1 MTTTFIAPG
10 EATAEE
16 IIAATSRG
24 FYAKSLAG
32 GQVEPASGNFVF
44 GVAEGYLIENGRLTT
59 PLRGAT
65 LVGSGIDIL
74 RKIDMIGG
82 DFEVKTGMCGKDGQ
96 SVPVG
101 TGQSTLRISEM
112 TVGGTA

>member
-10 EATAEE
+10 GLTADE
-16 IIAATSRG
+16 IIAATERG

-44 GVAEGYLIENGRLTT
+44 GVAEGYLIEHGAMTK

-65 LVGSGIDIL
+65 SSFTCLSKPSTCAYGAT
-74 RKIDMIGG
+74 
-82 DFEVKTGMCGKDGQ
+82 TGTWIRRD
-96 SVPVG
+96 
-101 TGQSTLRISEM
+101 
-112 TVGGTA
+112 

>member
-1 MTTTFIAPG
+1 MTTTFIAAG
-10 EATAEE
+10 SSSEQE
-16 IIAATSRG
+16 IIAATERG

-44 GVAEGYLIENGRLTT
+44 GVAEGYLIENGVVTK

-65 LVGSGIDIL
+65 LVGNGIEVLQD
-74 RKIDMIGG
+74 IDMIAG
-82 DFEVKTGMCGKDGQ
+82 DDFLVKSGMCGKGGQ

-101 TGQSTLRISEM
+101 TGSPRCAS
-112 TVGGTA
+112 GA